1 MSEKANHSLSTL
13 SLSLEGT
20 NTCGTA
26 EEDKS
31 QAGSSRNCIQAA
43 SLSASKAG
51 NASFPDGTAFLFP
64 FKGTNKS
71 LFSPF
76 GSRMLAAGL
85 VWTKADPGL
94 SLRAQADAG
103 LFLHLPENN
112 LPDHG
117 LVIEERAGFASLY
130 AGHDSPKD
138 SKKNRQKD
146 SHKDNPDA
154 STDAS
159 PDASTEGSPG
169 DSLTLRK
176 EACSQVPLSPFCKVY
191 SLAALRLQG
200 LRHGIEIWPLTYS
213 TTDGITD
220 GITGGQQATVYW
232 VYAARLG
239 RLSARADQCFA
250 TREEALALA
259 SRLRESLD
267 IQSIRELSLEEA
279 AEELEKL
286 SKADAAMLARARLR
300 PLSLKSALRIIPGH
314 NKSLCKVL
322 AVILW
327 AGLVLTACYV
337 LQDPITARIS
347 QGRSAPAVQ
356 TEQKADTESAAYIML
371 HPERYFPSK
380 WLTAPS
386 PAASVL
392 AMVPDMLETPLA
404 ANGWTLEELSCSQGT
419 LTASWKA
426 ARASSLLLPPKGAE
440 RLASDVTRARSMSET
455 RSAAAS
461 ARQWRELYT
470 KNELQAVLSELAA
483 RFGLKMELAWQPV
496 KTIKKDDV
504 VISCPWAAGRLALT
518 QAPGTLFYDFAS
530 LATCLTE
537 PGLATGLVLSSI
549 TWNKKQWSIQGE
561 VYAKP

>member
-1 MSEKANHSLSTL
+1 
-13 SLSLEGT
+13 
-20 NTCGTA
+20 
-26 EEDKS
+26 
-31 QAGSSRNCIQAA
+31 
-43 SLSASKAG
+43 
-51 NASFPDGTAFLFP
+51 
-64 FKGTNKS
+64 
-71 LFSPF
+71 
-76 GSRMLAAGL
+76 
-85 VWTKADPGL
+85 
-94 SLRAQADAG
+94 
-103 LFLHLPENN
+103 
-112 LPDHG
+112 
-117 LVIEERAGFASLY
+117 
-130 AGHDSPKD
+130 D
-138 SKKNRQKD
+138 SKKDRQKD
-146 SHKDNPDA
+146 SHKDNQ
-154 STDAS
+154 DAS
-159 PDASTEGSPG
+159 PDASTEGRPDDSSG

-176 EACSQVPLSPFCKVY
+176 EDCSQVPLSPFCKVY

-200 LRHGIEIWPLTYS
+200 LRHGIEIWPLPCNT
-213 TTDGITD
+213 TD
-220 GITGGQQATVYW
+220 GITGGQKDTVYW

-267 IQSIRELSLEEA
+267 IQSIRELSHEDA

-286 SKADAAMLARARLR
+286 SKADAVMLARARLR

-327 AGLVLTACYV
+327 AGLVITACYV

-347 QGRSAPAVQ
+347 QGRSGPAVQ
-356 TEQKADTESAAYIML
+356 QDQKADTESAAHIML

-440 RLASDVTRARSMSET
+440 RLASDVTRARSVSET

-483 RFGLKMELAWQPV
+483 RFGLKLELSWQPA

-504 VISCPWAAGRLALT
+504 VITCPWSAGRLALT

-530 LATCLTE
+530 LAKSLTE
-537 PGLATGLVLSSI
+537 PGLATGLVLNAI

>member
-1 MSEKANHSLSTL
+1 MSEKANHSLSTHSLSTL

-31 QAGSSRNCIQAA
+31 QAGSSQNCSQATSKDA
-43 SLSASKAG
+43 SQAG
-51 NASFPDGTAFLFP
+51 NASFPEGTAFLFP
-64 FKGTNKS
+64 FAGTNKS

-103 LFLHLPENN
+103 LFLHLPDKN

-130 AGHDSPKD
+130 AGHDIPKDRHKD
-138 SKKNRQKD
+138 SKKD

-154 STDAS
+154 STDANL
-159 PDASTEGSPG
+159 DASTEASPG

-176 EACSQVPLSPFCKVY
+176 EDCSQVPLSPFCKVY

-200 LRHGIEIWPLTYS
+200 LRHGIEIWPLPYS
-213 TTDGITD
+213 TADGQET
-220 GITGGQQATVYW
+220 TVYW

-259 SRLRESLD
+259 ERLRESLD
-267 IQSIRELSLEEA
+267 IQSIRELSLEDA

-286 SKADAAMLARARLR
+286 SKADAGTLARARLR

-327 AGLVLTACYV
+327 AGLVITACYI

-356 TEQKADTESAAYIML
+356 TEQKADTESAAHIML

-440 RLASDVTRARSMSET
+440 RLASDVTRARSVSET
-455 RSAAAS
+455 RPAAAS

-483 RFGLKMELAWQPV
+483 RFGLKLELSWQPA

-504 VISCPWAAGRLALT
+504 VITCPWSAGRLALT

-530 LATCLTE
+530 LAKCLTE